1 MRNNDQI
8 HSSPDRLILVGGGSF
23 NLNDLTRYG
32 DSGPVIAVDG
42 GLGACVRAG
51 ITPIAVIGDMDSVHK
66 DDIAALGSEVSIQK
80 IDEQDSTD
88 LEKALNFIDTPL
100 CLGFGFLGRRFDHA
114 LAALSVLA
122 RMSSKRPMLKIVL
135 AGRHDALTVTQRAI
149 NTAFPVGTRYSVF
162 PLGKVTFERSD
173 GLVWP
178 LGGLTL
184 LPEGQ
189 GGTSNRTS
197 LDVQSLQPAPDNRA
211 SFALIVPV
219 DCLQQLIEAA
229 SSSP

>member
-1 MRNNDQI
+1 MINADQI
-8 HSSPDRLILVGGGSF
+8 YSSVDRLILVGGGSF
-23 NLNDLTRYG
+23 NLDDLCRYA
-32 DSGPVIAVDG
+32 DAGPVIAVDG
-42 GLGACVRAG
+42 GLGACLRAG
-51 ITPIAVIGDMDSVHK
+51 IKPIAVIGDMDSIHK
-66 DDIAALGSEVSIQK
+66 DDIAALGSEVSLQK

-114 LAALSVLA
+114 LTALSVLA
-122 RMSSKRPMLKIVL
+122 RMSSQKPTLKIVL

-178 LGGLTL
+178 LRGLTL

-189 GGTSNRTS
+189 VGTSNRAS

-211 SFALIVPV
+211 SFAIIVPV